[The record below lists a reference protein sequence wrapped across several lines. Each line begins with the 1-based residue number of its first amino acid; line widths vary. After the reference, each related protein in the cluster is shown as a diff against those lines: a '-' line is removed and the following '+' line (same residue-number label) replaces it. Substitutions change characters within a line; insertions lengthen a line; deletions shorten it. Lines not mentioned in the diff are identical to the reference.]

1 MVISN
6 YRFLETMGEGG
17 ESNPCYKPLYDET
30 IDAPLRH
37 TVGIDGTVTKR
48 KILQSHTVNKH
59 LTIGHVRNF
68 EAVDGADDSR
78 EKMESAMQVHCQSCS
93 SLLSDDIQTRL
104 IRIPSSFCCQALS
117 GRVVQQIANLSSMS
131 FVRISN
137 KRIAFI

>member
-59 LTIGHVRNF
+59 LTIGHVCNF
-68 EAVDGADDSR
+68 SVQGGDVDAADDSR
-78 EKMESAMQVHCQSCS
+78 DKRKSTVQMHCQSYS
-93 SLLSDDIQTRL
+93 SLLSDDVQIGH
-104 IRIPSSFCCQALS
+104 IRIPPSFHCQVLS
-117 GRVVQQIANLSSMS
+117 GRVVQQIPLPRLLSGSA
-131 FVRISN
+131 I
-137 KRIAFI
+137 K